1 MSRPKALIT
10 GASSGIGKAY
20 AERLAGRGYDLVL
33 VARDRARLDAL
44 ADELRKDGAA
54 SEVLAADLTQSADVA
69 RVEQKLESDTAISF
83 LLNNA
88 GIATVEPQLKTSVQ
102 TIQTLIA
109 LNVTAATRLA
119 LAAGRAFT
127 AQKRGTIVNMA
138 SAVAV
143 NPDRETAYRYWG
155 DCLMKQGDLM
165 QARWGTH
172 GDHPVVAL
180 APNSVQEIYS
190 ETIRAFG
197 LAERLRT
204 PVIVLFD
211 EVIAHL
217 IEPVKLPAAKSIAVA
232 ERKWAKGDERD
243 FQPFAETDDLVPPMA
258 RPGDGLRV
266 HATGLTHTPDGFP
279 TQRPAPAA
287 RAVLRLIDKI
297 ERHRDEIERFEAIDA
312 EDAEFVVVA
321 VGIVARAARRAVAD
335 LRAEGIKA
343 GLFRPITLW
352 PFPERALAA
361 AAGRARRVLVAEMN
375 AGQLALEVER
385 IAAAPGKV
393 ARLNRIDGEPIAP
406 AEIVAKIREL
416 AAHG

>member
-1 MSRPKALIT
+1 MSAAP
-10 GASSGIGKAY
+10 ASLQGN
-20 AERLAGRGYDLVL
+20 
-33 VARDRARLDAL
+33 RAC
-44 ADELRKDGAA
+44 
-54 SEVLAADLTQSADVA
+54 
-69 RVEQKLESDTAISF
+69 
-83 LLNNA
+83 
-88 GIATVEPQLKTSVQ
+88 
-102 TIQTLIA
+102 
-109 LNVTAATRLA
+109 A
-119 LAAGRAFT
+119 LAAVAAGCRFFAGYPITPSSEIAETMSRELPRVGGVFIQMEDEMGSLAAVIGASFGGVKAMT
-127 AQKRGTIVNMA
+127 ATSGPGFSLMQEHIGYAAMTEVPCVIVDVMRGGPSTGMPTRPA
-138 SAVAV
+138 
-143 NPDRETAYRYWG
+143 
-155 DCLMKQGDLM
+155 QGDLM

-172 GDHPVVAL
+172 GDHPVIAL
-180 APNSVQEIYS
+180 APNSVQEVYS
-190 ETIRAFG
+190 ETIRAFA

-204 PVIVLFD
+204 PIIVLFD

-217 IEPVKLPAAKSIAVA
+217 IEPVKLPAAKTIPLA

-287 RAVLRLIDKI
+287 RAVQRLMDKI

-352 PFPERALAA
+352 PFPERALTA

-393 ARLNRIDGEPIAP
+393 ARLNRVDGEPIAP

>member
-1 MSRPKALIT
+1 MSAAP
-10 GASSGIGKAY
+10 ASLQGN
-20 AERLAGRGYDLVL
+20 
-33 VARDRARLDAL
+33 RAC
-44 ADELRKDGAA
+44 
-54 SEVLAADLTQSADVA
+54 
-69 RVEQKLESDTAISF
+69 
-83 LLNNA
+83 
-88 GIATVEPQLKTSVQ
+88 
-102 TIQTLIA
+102 
-109 LNVTAATRLA
+109 A
-119 LAAGRAFT
+119 LAAVAAGCRFFAGYPITPSSEIAETMSRELPRVGGVFIQMEDEMGSLAAVIGASFGGVKAMT
-127 AQKRGTIVNMA
+127 ATSGPGFSLMQEHIGYAAMTEVPCVIVDVMRGGPSTGMPTRPA
-138 SAVAV
+138 
-143 NPDRETAYRYWG
+143 
-155 DCLMKQGDLM
+155 QGDLM

-172 GDHPVVAL
+172 GDHPVVVL
-180 APNSVQEIYS
+180 APNSVQEVYS

-211 EVIAHL
+211 EVVAHL
-217 IEPVKLPAAKSIAVA
+217 IEPVKLPAAKSIAIA

-243 FQPFAETDDLVPPMA
+243 FQPFAVTDDLVPPMA

-335 LRAEGIKA
+335 LRADGFKA
-343 GLFRPITLW
+343 SLFRPITLW

-385 IAAAPGKV
+385 IAAAPDKV
-393 ARLNRIDGEPIAP
+393 ARLNRVDGEPIAP